1 MADWIYVDNSN
12 VFIEGKRVSAVRNGL
27 APNIWDAFEYRI
39 LDNDYRMSF
48 GKLYEFVAGADRS
61 DTARAMLFG
70 SRPPENDA
78 IWDIAK
84 RAGWEVITHDR
95 NFSNKEK
102 KIDTG
107 IVTEMTRDAYK
118 NAKAGADIF
127 TIVSGDNDYVPTVER
142 LRGDGFQVDVV
153 FWEHAGKELREVASN
168 FISLDAHLDTLRV

>member
-12 VFIEGKRVSAVRNGL
+12 VFIEGKRVSAVKLGL
-27 APNIWDAFEYRI
+27 APDIWDAFHYRI

-48 GKLYEFVAGADRS
+48 GKLYEFVAGQNRA

-84 RAGWEVITHDR
+84 RAGFEVVTHDR
-95 NFSNKEK
+95 NVANKEK

-107 IVTEMTRDAYK
+107 LVAALTRDAYR
-118 NAKAGADIF
+118 NAKPGDIF
-127 TIVSGDNDYVPTVER
+127 TIVSGDNDYVPAVQQ
-142 LRGDGFQVDVV
+142 LRDDGFQVDVV
-153 FWEHAGKELREVASN
+153 FWSHAGKELRETASN
-168 FISLDAHLDTLRV
+168 FISLDDHLDNLRV